1 MFDFGLSYTHLFVLG
16 LIAFIAIGREDMPI
30 VLRKV
35 GQFMNKMRS
44 LAREFQGHVDVAM
57 KDAGVA
63 DLKNELQGLKGSVN
77 STMADANSALGL
89 PNLQAAPHYPSGAL
103 SNGFAN
109 YFGETVQ
116 GGETLVAGK
125 PVKSETAQGL

>member
-63 DLKNELQGLKGSVN
+63 DLKNELQGLKGAVN
-77 STMADANSALGL
+77 STMAETNTALSL
-89 PNLQAAPHYPSGAL
+89 PSLQATPNSSSGAL
-103 SNGFAN
+103 SNGFAKF
-109 YFGETVQ
+109 FGEAVQ